1 MFLKTAS
8 FLVGLAHVGLM
19 NLTSTPVTTQQQA
32 ILVGTKAAHTIYSGI
47 VDFNRLSFT
56 KIEDMGDEWYVWF
69 TEPPI
74 APTTEENGFIKCTA
88 RLGGGP
94 EIRINKAT
102 GKIIEWRL
110 TK

>member
-1 MFLKTAS
+1 MFLKMAS

-32 ILVGTKAAHTIYSGI
+32 ILMGTKAAHAIYSGI
-47 VDFNRLSFT
+47 VDFNRLSVV
-56 KIEDMGDEWYVWF
+56 KVRDKGEEWHVWF
-69 TEPPI
+69 TEPPVPPVI
-74 APTTEENGFIKCTA
+74 QENGFIKCTA

-94 EIRINKAT
+94 EIRINKST
-102 GKIIEWRL
+102 GKIDWCL